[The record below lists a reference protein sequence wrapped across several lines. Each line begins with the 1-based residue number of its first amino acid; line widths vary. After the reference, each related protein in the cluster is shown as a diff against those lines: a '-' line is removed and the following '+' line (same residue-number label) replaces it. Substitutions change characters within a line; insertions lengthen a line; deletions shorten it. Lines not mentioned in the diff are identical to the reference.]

1 MEILAVEKT
10 LNIDLYGP
18 EKAVNCAEDSDV
30 KQYLQVSATDSL
42 YPEAA
47 GVGIKPYA
55 VSKHMSDFYIQQSS
69 LNYTI
74 VQPGPLSDEVT

>member
-18 EKAVNCAEDSDV
+18 EKAVNCAEDFDV

-42 YPEAA
+42 YPEA
-47 GVGIKPYA
+47 GSGA
-55 VSKHMSDFYIQQSS
+55 VCCFMTHVRLSHP
-69 LNYTI
+69 TI
-74 VQPGPLSDEVT
+74 IT